1 MESSTTASSYFK
13 CIQRLYTFFSTPK
26 RWNVLSSRL
35 KEAGHVVIKRLCSTR
50 WSSHTYAVSA
60 LSDGYSI
67 VLDVINKMKKYNL
80 NALSLIELNYL
91 YKRMNEFETVLLCKI
106 WKALLCRINAVSK
119 ILQYNSIESMV
130 AVNNLVALS
139 NYIDKK
145 RNNYE
150 EFICMAEHV
159 CKAEFNE
166 SKKRIQIAKK
176 YFDDEPLNTNESIT
190 PKERF
195 KPECFL
201 PIFDNLIS
209 NYIVYTYIYIYIY

>member
-1 MESSTTASSYFK
+1 MVIYISTTVSSYFVF
-13 CIQRLYTFFSTPK
+13 IQRLYTFFSTLK

-35 KEAGHVVIKRLCSTR
+35 KEAVHVIIKRLCGTQ

-67 VLDVINKMKKYNL
+67 VLDVIIKMKKDNR

-119 ILQYNSIESMV
+119 ILQYNSIELMV

-139 NYIDKK
+139 NYIDEK
-145 RNNYE
+145 RTNYE
-150 EFICMAEHV
+150 EFISMAEHV

-166 SKKRIQIAKK
+166 SKK
-176 YFDDEPLNTNESIT
+176 TNKNC
-190 PKERF
+190 KEILR
-195 KPECFL
+195 
-201 PIFDNLIS
+201 
-209 NYIVYTYIYIYIY
+209 